1 MAEDT
6 IPAGDAPGA
15 ALDAFLDEDDA
26 PPERE
31 EKREAKPEAEPEEQ
45 PDEEKEPEKEPAPRT
60 YKAKANGREID
71 IPAEQVDV
79 LAKALNVDP
88 GVIVRGAQMFRAGQD
103 KAREAADI
111 LKKAESIQAKIKTDP
126 RAALREAVGDEEF
139 RKLAV
144 QAVREMMEEDELRT
158 KNPEELE
165 RRKAQTE
172 LEKLRAEKDAL
183 AKEATSREESEFQD
197 KVAADLNKQITTLLD
212 AGKLPRD
219 PYVVRRLA
227 AYIHDHV
234 SSENVDDLSLEDY
247 LPVVMDEIQA
257 EHSQFIEKLSGEDI
271 IERFPKM
278 AEKVREAF
286 TKRVRRGGP
295 PAKQPERREREAP
308 RAGPKRSGTGGAMD
322 AFLRGD

>member
-1 MAEDT
+1 MPDE
-6 IPAGDAPGA
+6 IPTSDSPEA
-15 ALDAFLDEDDA
+15 AVAAFIDEDDA
-26 PPERE
+26 PAERE
-31 EKREAKPEAEPEEQ
+31 EAGEDK
-45 PDEEKEPEKEPAPRT
+45 PDEEEEKPNEEEPAPRT

-111 LKKAESIQAKIKTDP
+111 LKKAESIQAKIKQDP

-144 QAVREMMEEDELRT
+144 QAVREMMEEDELRA

-165 RRKAQTE
+165 RRKAQSE
-172 LEKLRAEKDAL
+172 LEKLRAEKEAL
-183 AKEATSREESEFQD
+183 AKEAETREESAFQD
-197 KVAADLNKQITTLLD
+197 KIAADLNKQITTLLD

-219 PYVVRRLA
+219 PYVIRRLA

-247 LPVVMDEIQA
+247 LPVVVDEIQA
-257 EHSQFIEKLSGEDI
+257 EHTQFLGKLSGDDI
-271 IERFPKM
+271 IERFPEM
-278 AEKVREAF
+278 AEKVREAY

-295 PAKQPERREREAP
+295 PARQPERREREAP
-308 RAGPKRSGTGGAMD
+308 RNGAGPKRTGTGGALD